1 MTKQIDFSKLNYY
14 EQQPEE
20 NTFSDIVIDITHR
33 CNMECK
39 NCYIPN
45 RLFPDM
51 EYEKFR
57 DWISRLSGQC
67 MIRIVGAEPT
77 LHPEVD
83 KFINATTEFGH
94 MNVICTY
101 GLRLSNKSFAEK
113 LSKTSLRAVYISLNG
128 VDNDDWYE
136 EIDELRCA
144 TKKVK
149 AVENIRD
156 YGFTFDTGTII
167 VKNINEEA
175 SARLL
180 HLMNTK
186 QIDTVTMR
194 IKMLTKADQN
204 QDEI

>member
-1 MTKQIDFSKLNYY
+1 
-14 EQQPEE
+14 
-20 NTFSDIVIDITHR
+20 
-33 CNMECK
+33 
-39 NCYIPN
+39 
-45 RLFPDM
+45 
-51 EYEKFR
+51 
-57 DWISRLSGQC
+57 
-67 MIRIVGAEPT
+67 
-77 LHPEVD
+77 
-83 KFINATTEFGH
+83 
-94 MNVICTY
+94 MNVICTN
-101 GLRLSNKSFAEK
+101 GLRLSNKSFAKK

-156 YGFTFDTGTII
+156 YGFTLDTGTII

-175 SARLL
+175 PARLL

-194 IKMLTKADQN
+194 IKNVGQLGRYQKTE
-204 QDEI
+204 DENIKLNGLVKLLY